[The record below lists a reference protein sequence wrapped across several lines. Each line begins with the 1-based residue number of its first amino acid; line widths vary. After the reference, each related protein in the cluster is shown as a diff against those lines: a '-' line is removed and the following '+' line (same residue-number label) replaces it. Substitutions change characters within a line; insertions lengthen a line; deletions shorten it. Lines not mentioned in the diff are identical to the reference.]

1 MTSDNDNVTLCSPKS
16 SPPPPPHPRAINND
30 WSLNWTVI
38 FSWHKPCLINQSC
51 LACKN
56 LLKKFRW
63 ITQVK
68 QLFKSYVYP
77 ITTRVM
83 PVIKEKIT
91 ERFKFENK
99 DDHENERELK
109 VCSRIFSK
117 NRQLTQVPGR
127 MSTSLMR
134 KPRHLELTTNIWKM
148 TEVPTGD
155 S

>member
-1 MTSDNDNVTLCSPKS
+1 MQKS
-16 SPPPPPHPRAINND
+16 
-30 WSLNWTVI
+30 T
-38 FSWHKPCLINQSC
+38 
-51 LACKN
+51 
-56 LLKKFRW
+56 KKIRW

-99 DDHENERELK
+99 DDHEHERELK

-134 KPRHLELTTNIWKM
+134 KPRHLKLTTNI
-148 TEVPTGD
+148 
-155 S
+155 